1 MYYIFD
7 VGLNDIGQ
15 YAASTPSDTRL
26 YYSPADDTTVTHLP
40 VVWQVRDRNLQTF
53 NGGHGL
59 VLAPAGPESSL
70 YLITVF
76 QGDSW
81 TLPALRKFYPAS
93 QVVREARDSDGA
105 LHSLV
110 FAVDPHTGPEIQ
122 PQAPASA
129 DFQGQIQLLGSDLSA
144 AEIGAGETLTV
155 TLYWQPQTASPM
167 RDYTVFVHMLGPVNP
182 ANGTP
187 VWAGH
192 DSPPL
197 GNSYPTSRW
206 QQGEVIVDRH
216 ELILPAEMPAGT
228 YPLEVGLYDPKA
240 GNASERARRCRQSTG
255 RQGHHR
261 GDQGAVATGP
271 PYPGTIRGRAENR
284 AWEIDWAWT
293 APFVSQKLWIG

>member
-1 MYYIFD
+1 M
-7 VGLNDIGQ
+7 
-15 YAASTPSDTRL
+15 
-26 YYSPADDTTVTHLP
+26 
-40 VVWQVRDRNLQTF
+40 
-53 NGGHGL
+53 
-59 VLAPAGPESSL
+59 
-70 YLITVF
+70 
-76 QGDSW
+76 
-81 TLPALRKFYPAS
+81 PALRRFYPAS

-110 FAVDPHTGPEIQ
+110 FAVEPHTEPEIQ

-182 ANGTP
+182 TNGTP

-240 GNASERARRCRQSTG
+240 GGTRLNVLDAADKP
-255 RQGHHR
+255 QGDR
-261 GDQGAVATGP
+261 VIIG
-271 PYPGTIRGRAENR
+271 
-284 AWEIDWAWT
+284 EIK
-293 APFVSQKLWIG
+293 VR